1 MKVLYHV
8 PEALGQ
14 INMTLKLVDL
24 KMLAAGLYSPQQI
37 DIARIAAVMESGS
50 NISNLDICL
59 LILVKSGLPGF
70 LVEPAVGKF
79 HGRAGILCGN
89 PDNKH

>member
-1 MKVLYHV
+1 
-8 PEALGQ
+8 
-14 INMTLKLVDL
+14 
-24 KMLAAGLYSPQQI
+24 
-37 DIARIAAVMESGS
+37 MESGG

-79 HGRAGILCGN
+79 LAGQESYAETLITSI
-89 PDNKH
+89 NK